1 VVGAN
6 TNEST
11 ETKEKS
17 KGFFSKKE
25 SHLMA
30 INQKVISSNL
40 NAGDISLKA
49 GGNLALVSS
58 NLNANNINLNAD
70 ENVIVDANHNVEA
83 SQSFTKSSRFSLK
96 PTSLYESNLHL
107 LEKGDRRAV
116 ASNLNANENININAS
131 NISLKGANLNSQ
143 KDINLNANSID
154 ISNTNDESYRNEVSK
169 KSKIG
174 LISIGEH
181 IKNLKADLIQKLN
194 PIKDLKAK
202 TKDTSIKVPIAK
214 ASLDQ
219 KSSKENWVNANSS
232 NLNANGDINLNAKDD
247 INIVGSNLN
256 ANEAINLTSQNS
268 NIKHSTNLYAKDT
281 SSKEATGTLSI
292 TAQNEYAQIVPAALA
307 LKEAIA
313 QLKRVKKEYDNY
325 KKEKSK
331 LEASLSDIKQRY
343 RNKEVGIDYSD
354 IEEVS
359 EILEEYRDEEK
370 YFKENILLAT
380 ENVNAKNLAL
390 ITQMAAALASSGTYG
405 FSVGVRADLATTKQ
419 ESSLKQTSSNKS
431 SLNAKHININS
442 AKDISITGSDLASKE
457 DTSLNSNNLNINSSE
472 DSLKYKSNTKSLTT
486 GFGFTFYG
494 ANSSSLELG
503 TNSLKQSEQS
513 LINNNSHLYSAK
525 DMNIN
530 TANDATIKGANLR
543 ADERLNLKV
552 GNNLS
557 LESTR
562 DIKDASSKSKGINL
576 SVSYS
581 GATNAKNFASGDRSL
596 SSVGASISK
605 SNSNTKIKQT
615 NLSSI
620 TANELNVEV
629 GKNTHLK
636 GSLLAAGEYDK
647 DNTFIDNHN
656 LNLKTNTLSYE
667 NLSNTSYNKGSS
679 LSIGANYSV
688 GKKDD
693 SKVSQSDQGKSG
705 SSYSGLK
712 SINYSNQRNL
722 SYTLSKNLATLGSG
736 NIEIADKDNS
746 DDLTRLNRDTTKLTK
761 DLVNTS
767 ISSNVDASMDARVL
781 TADGREQIK
790 SEIKHIIDKLDDFN
804 RFVKDKI
811 SDELTNEQ
819 KEQIGKV
826 GLENSILQA
835 LKKEGV
841 SDEKINLL
849 LNDENVRR
857 LISDYENINNVN
869 TSKPNNTNTHKLN
882 NEIILKGIEVVA
894 QKDLQDY
901 LVDGAEAINSMV
913 KIIGEEKAATAILI
927 TQFATQGIVKTSVSM
942 LMEEGKDTLFGGVK
956 DKISNYISKDLFEV
970 NDKGWQDK
978 QKEAIYSLSDVSA
991 DFSIDLAISG
1001 PFALMKGA
1009 KNLGKANKKFDES
1022 LKENN
1027 VNSDTIANSNAEL
1040 KSNEHN
1046 LNNKNSSDGVGK
1058 NGIAGIEN
1066 TIKNSGKKIVK
1077 DTVEN
1082 NAKKQITNDA
1092 YEIAK
1097 SGGKNSGFYKNYLD
1111 KSTKEIEKGIKSLEK
1126 QIQEHADKISNPQ
1139 KYIKDFDKLD
1149 IRQQENLINKK
1160 WNSDIARQKEQ
1171 KQILEQILQERIK

>member
-1 VVGAN
+1 
-6 TNEST
+6 
-11 ETKEKS
+11 
-17 KGFFSKKE
+17 
-25 SHLMA
+25 
-30 INQKVISSNL
+30 
-40 NAGDISLKA
+40 
-49 GGNLALVSS
+49 
-58 NLNANNINLNAD
+58 
-70 ENVIVDANHNVEA
+70 
-83 SQSFTKSSRFSLK
+83 
-96 PTSLYESNLHL
+96 
-107 LEKGDRRAV
+107 
-116 ASNLNANENININAS
+116 
-131 NISLKGANLNSQ
+131 
-143 KDINLNANSID
+143 
-154 ISNTNDESYRNEVSK
+154 
-169 KSKIG
+169 
-174 LISIGEH
+174 
-181 IKNLKADLIQKLN
+181 
-194 PIKDLKAK
+194 
-202 TKDTSIKVPIAK
+202 
-214 ASLDQ
+214 
-219 KSSKENWVNANSS
+219 
-232 NLNANGDINLNAKDD
+232 
-247 INIVGSNLN
+247 
-256 ANEAINLTSQNS
+256 
-268 NIKHSTNLYAKDT
+268 
-281 SSKEATGTLSI
+281 
-292 TAQNEYAQIVPAALA
+292 
-307 LKEAIA
+307 
-313 QLKRVKKEYDNY
+313 
-325 KKEKSK
+325 
-331 LEASLSDIKQRY
+331 
-343 RNKEVGIDYSD
+343 
-354 IEEVS
+354 
-359 EILEEYRDEEK
+359 
-370 YFKENILLAT
+370 
-380 ENVNAKNLAL
+380 
-390 ITQMAAALASSGTYG
+390 
-405 FSVGVRADLATTKQ
+405 
-419 ESSLKQTSSNKS
+419 
-431 SLNAKHININS
+431 
-442 AKDISITGSDLASKE
+442 
-457 DTSLNSNNLNINSSE
+457 
-472 DSLKYKSNTKSLTT
+472 
-486 GFGFTFYG
+486 
-494 ANSSSLELG
+494 
-503 TNSLKQSEQS
+503 
-513 LINNNSHLYSAK
+513 
-525 DMNIN
+525 
-530 TANDATIKGANLR
+530 
-543 ADERLNLKV
+543 
-552 GNNLS
+552 
-557 LESTR
+557 
-562 DIKDASSKSKGINL
+562 
-576 SVSYS
+576 
-581 GATNAKNFASGDRSL
+581 
-596 SSVGASISK
+596 
-605 SNSNTKIKQT
+605 
-615 NLSSI
+615 
-620 TANELNVEV
+620 
-629 GKNTHLK
+629 
-636 GSLLAAGEYDK
+636 
-647 DNTFIDNHN
+647 
-656 LNLKTNTLSYE
+656 
-667 NLSNTSYNKGSS
+667 
-679 LSIGANYSV
+679 
-688 GKKDD
+688 
-693 SKVSQSDQGKSG
+693 
-705 SSYSGLK
+705 
-712 SINYSNQRNL
+712 
-722 SYTLSKNLATLGSG
+722 
-736 NIEIADKDNS
+736 
-746 DDLTRLNRDTTKLTK
+746 
-761 DLVNTS
+761 
-767 ISSNVDASMDARVL
+767 MDARVFSKE
-781 TADGREQIK
+781 GREQIK

>member
-1 VVGAN
+1 
-6 TNEST
+6 
-11 ETKEKS
+11 
-17 KGFFSKKE
+17 
-25 SHLMA
+25 MA
-30 INQKVISSNL
+30 SLQCHKRIN
-40 NAGDISLKA
+40 
-49 GGNLALVSS
+49 
-58 NLNANNINLNAD
+58 
-70 ENVIVDANHNVEA
+70 
-83 SQSFTKSSRFSLK
+83 
-96 PTSLYESNLHL
+96 
-107 LEKGDRRAV
+107 
-116 ASNLNANENININAS
+116 
-131 NISLKGANLNSQ
+131 
-143 KDINLNANSID
+143 
-154 ISNTNDESYRNEVSK
+154 K
-169 KSKIG
+169 KSW
-174 LISIGEH
+174 H
-181 IKNLKADLIQKLN
+181 I
-194 PIKDLKAK
+194 
-202 TKDTSIKVPIAK
+202 
-214 ASLDQ
+214 AS
-219 KSSKENWVNANSS
+219 
-232 NLNANGDINLNAKDD
+232 
-247 INIVGSNLN
+247 
-256 ANEAINLTSQNS
+256 
-268 NIKHSTNLYAKDT
+268 
-281 SSKEATGTLSI
+281 
-292 TAQNEYAQIVPAALA
+292 
-307 LKEAIA
+307 
-313 QLKRVKKEYDNY
+313 
-325 KKEKSK
+325 
-331 LEASLSDIKQRY
+331 
-343 RNKEVGIDYSD
+343 
-354 IEEVS
+354 
-359 EILEEYRDEEK
+359 
-370 YFKENILLAT
+370 
-380 ENVNAKNLAL
+380 
-390 ITQMAAALASSGTYG
+390 AAAASSGTYG

-431 SLNAKHININS
+431 SINAKHININS
-442 AKDISITGSDLASKE
+442 TKDISITGSDLASKE
-457 DTSLNSNNLNINSSE
+457 DMSLNSNNLNINSSE

-494 ANSSSLELG
+494 GNSKSLDLG
-503 TNSLKQSEQS
+503 LNDTKESEQS
-513 LINNNSHLYSAK
+513 LTNNNSHLHSAK

-576 SVSYS
+576 SASYS
-581 GATNAKNFASGDRSL
+581 GATNAKNFASGDSSL

-693 SKVSQSDQGKSG
+693 SKVSQSGQGKSD

-712 SINYSNQRNL
+712 SIDLSNHRNL

-767 ISSNVDASMDARVL
+767 ISSNVDASIDARVF

-790 SEIKHIIDKLDDFN
+790 SEIKYVINKLDDFN

-811 SDELTNEQ
+811 SDELTSEQ
-819 KEQIGKV
+819 KKQIEQV
-826 GLENSILQA
+826 GLKNSILQA

-857 LISDYENINNVN
+857 LISDYENINNAN
-869 TSKPNNTNTHKLN
+869 TLKSNND
-882 NEIILKGIEVVA
+882 IILKGIEVIA
-894 QKDLQDY
+894 QKDFQDY

-913 KIIGEEKAATAILI
+913 EIVGEGKAATAILI

-942 LMEEGKDTLFGGVK
+942 LMEKGKDTLFGGVK

-978 QKEAIYSLSDVSA
+978 QKQAIYSLSDVSA

-1027 VNSDTIANSNAEL
+1027 VNSDTIVNSNAEL

-1046 LNNKNSSDGVGK
+1046 LNNKNSSDGVGVTSNK
-1058 NGIAGIEN
+1058 TGKAALDRVGKKSSEVTSDITRIDNSTSNTNIKHNGNSSNDGIVVAGGSEIDK
-1066 TIKNSGKKIVK
+1066 IKNIQIR
-1077 DTVEN
+1077 
-1082 NAKKQITNDA
+1082 NAD
-1092 YEIAK
+1092 
-1097 SGGKNSGFYKNYLD
+1097 D
-1111 KSTKEIEKGIKSLEK
+1111 
-1126 QIQEHADKISNPQ
+1126 
-1139 KYIKDFDKLD
+1139 
-1149 IRQQENLINKK
+1149 LINNVEQFKSKK
-1160 WNSDIARQKEQ
+1160 
-1171 KQILEQILQERIK
+1171 LV